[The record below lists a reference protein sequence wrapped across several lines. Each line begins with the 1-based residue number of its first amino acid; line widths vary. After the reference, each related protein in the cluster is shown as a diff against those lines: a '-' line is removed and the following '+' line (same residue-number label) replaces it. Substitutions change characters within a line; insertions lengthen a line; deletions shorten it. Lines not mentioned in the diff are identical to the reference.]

1 MTVADD
7 ALAEI
12 FDVALLILDQATSG
26 LRRPR
31 LVPAIDRPL
40 GRLRAVVVPQRLP
53 AQSISRIARQISGHK
68 RPTPRSANLVEIP
81 LPPEPVLEPGR
92 AGDAVRN
99 QPLAPVVP
107 FLDQG
112 LAHAEPVAP
121 NGGVRIRSHAH

>member
-1 MTVADD
+1 DEMTVADD

-31 LVPAIDRPL
+31 LVPAVDRPL

-53 AQSISRIARQISGHK
+53 AQSISRIARQISSHK

-81 LPPEPVLEPGR
+81 VLTAPILE
-92 AGDAVRN
+92 AASHSEAVRD
-99 QPLAPVVP
+99 QRFLPVIHLLV
-107 FLDQG
+107 L
-112 LAHAEPVAP
+112 
-121 NGGVRIRSHAH
+121 